1 MTETP
6 PDWSAGQ
13 PPPASGPVPAQPGPH
28 PYAYPPGPYTGGPY
42 QGGPYPGAYPPGY
55 PGGYPPGYPAGY
67 PPGPTGYGDYAPAP
81 RNGLGIGAL
90 IVAIIA
96 LVSSFSIVGGIVL
109 GLVAVVLGFL
119 GRARVKRG
127 EADNGGVALA
137 GIILG
142 VVAVIAGLS
151 FIAVWVGLFKQVG
164 ANDYFDCLQQAGQ
177 DRDKVQMCADEFRSS
192 VESRFSTP
200 GQPTR

>member
-6 PDWSAGQ
+6 PDWSAGN
-13 PPPASGPVPAQPGPH
+13 PPPASGPLPAQPGPY
-28 PYAYPPGPYTGGPY
+28 PYSYPPGPYA
-42 QGGPYPGAYPPGY
+42 GGPYPGGPYPGSYPP
-55 PGGYPPGYPAGY
+55 GYPPGYP
-67 PPGPTGYGDYAPAP
+67 PTPMGYGDYPLQT
-81 RNGLGIGAL
+81 RNGLGIAAL

-119 GRARVKRG
+119 GRARAKRG

-137 GIILG
+137 GIVLG

-151 FIAVWVGLFKQVG
+151 FIAVWVGLFRQVG

-177 DRDKVQMCADEFRSS
+177 DRDKVQMCSDEFRSS

-200 GQPTR
+200 GRPTR

>member
-6 PDWSAGQ
+6 PASGN
-13 PPPASGPVPAQPGPH
+13 PASGPVPVPPPYGYPPSPYPGQYQPGP
-28 PYAYPPGPYTGGPY
+28 YPA
-42 QGGPYPGAYPPGY
+42 GPYPGGY
-55 PGGYPPGYPAGY
+55 APGYPPGYPPA
-67 PPGPTGYGDYAPAP
+67 PMGYGDYPPAP

-96 LVSSFSIVGGIVL
+96 LVSSFSIAGGIVL

-137 GIILG
+137 GIVLG

-177 DRDKVQMCADEFRSS
+177 DRDKVQMCSDEFRSS

-200 GQPTR
+200 AQPTR

>member
-6 PDWSAGQ
+6 PASGN
-13 PPPASGPVPAQPGPH
+13 PAFGPVPVPPSPYPYGYPPSPYPGQYPGGQ
-28 PYAYPPGPYTGGPY
+28 YPPGP
-42 QGGPYPGAYPPGY
+42 Y
-55 PGGYPPGYPAGY
+55 PGGYPP
-67 PPGPTGYGDYAPAP
+67 PPMSYGDYPPPP

-96 LVSSFSIVGGIVL
+96 LVSSFSIAGGIVL

-137 GIILG
+137 GIVLG

-151 FIAVWVGLFKQVG
+151 FIAVWVGMFKQVG

-177 DRDKVQMCADEFRSS
+177 DRDKVQMCSDEFRSS

-200 GQPTR
+200 AQPTR

>member
-6 PDWSAGQ
+6 PDWSAGREN
-13 PPPASGPVPAQPGPH
+13 PTLSGPVPVPPAPH
-28 PYAYPPGPYTGGPY
+28 PYAYPPGPYPGGYPGGP
-42 QGGPYPGAYPPGY
+42 Y
-55 PGGYPPGYPAGY
+55 PGGYPPPM
-67 PPGPTGYGDYAPAP
+67 PYGDYTPAP

-90 IVAIIA
+90 VTAIVA
-96 LVSSFSIVGGIVL
+96 LVSSFSIIGGIVL

-137 GIILG
+137 GIVLG

-177 DRDKVQMCADEFRSS
+177 DREKVQMCSDEFRSS
-192 VESRFSTP
+192 VESRFSNPSQP
-200 GQPTR
+200 GR

>member
-1 MTETP
+1 MSETP
-6 PDWSAGQ
+6 PDWSAGTGV
-13 PPPASGPVPAQPGPH
+13 PPASGPMPTQPGPY
-28 PYAYPPGPYTGGPY
+28 PYAYPPGPY
-42 QGGPYPGAYPPGY
+42 QGGPYPGGPYPGAPYPPGPY
-55 PGGYPPGYPAGY
+55 PGGYPPPMQ
-67 PPGPTGYGDYAPAP
+67 YGDYTPAP
-81 RNGLGIGAL
+81 RNGLGIAAL
-90 IVAIIA
+90 IVAIVA

-119 GRARVKRG
+119 GRARVRRG

-137 GIILG
+137 GIVLG
-142 VVAVIAGLS
+142 VVAVVAGLS

-177 DRDKVQMCADEFRSS
+177 DREKVQMCSDEFRSS

-200 GQPTR
+200 TTPGR

>member
-1 MTETP
+1 MSETP
-6 PDWSAGQ
+6 PDWSAGTGV
-13 PPPASGPVPAQPGPH
+13 PPASGPIPAQPGPY
-28 PYAYPPGPYTGGPY
+28 PYAYPPGPYP
-42 QGGPYPGAYPPGY
+42 GGPYPPGPY
-55 PGGYPPGYPAGY
+55 PGGYPPGYPPA
-67 PPGPTGYGDYAPAP
+67 PMPYGDYTPAP

-90 IVAIIA
+90 VVAIVA

-137 GIILG
+137 GIVLG

-177 DRDKVQMCADEFRSS
+177 DREKVQMCSEEFRSS

-200 GQPTR
+200 TTAGR